1 MRVTN
6 QTMIRRTLMHLE
18 ANAERLMAFQEQI
31 ATGKRVNRPSDDPS
45 VAAQV
50 MNYRSTLEL
59 QDQHMESIDAALRRL
74 EATELAYGTMTD
86 ILQRAR
92 ELAVRAGSGLLSQ
105 DQMQATAAEV
115 EQLLT
120 QAIQVGN
127 TSVGGVYIFGGHQ
140 TTAPPFTAV
149 GSPPTAVTYNGDAG
163 LVDMEIAP
171 GLTITANVPG
181 SQGLPAAFTALIS
194 LRDNLNAG
202 NAAAVSSTDVPQL
215 GTALEGVLELRGLVG
230 ARMNRLERD
239 RENLESTQLAIRG
252 LLSKAEEADLADVV
266 VRLTAQ
272 QNVYE
277 ASLKASARV
286 VQSTLLDFLR

>member
-45 VAAQV
+45 MAAQALD
-50 MNYRSTLEL
+50 YRTTLEL
-59 QDQHMESIDAALRRL
+59 QDQYMATIDAGLRRL
-74 EATELAYGTMTD
+74 GTTEQAYGTLTD

-105 DQMQATAAEV
+105 DQMQAAAAEAD
-115 EQLLT
+115 QLLI
-120 QAIQVGN
+120 QAVQVGN
-127 TSVGGVYIFGGHQ
+127 TSVAGVYIFGGHQ
-140 TTAPPFTAV
+140 TTAPPFTPV
-149 GSPPTAVTYNGDAG
+149 GSPITSVTYNGDGG

-181 SQGLPAAFTALIS
+181 SQGLPAAFAALIS

-202 NAAAVSSTDVPQL
+202 NAAAVSSTDLPQL
-215 GTALEGVLELRGLVG
+215 DAALEQVLELRGLVG
-230 ARMNRLERD
+230 ARVNRLERD
-239 RENLESTQLAIRG
+239 RENLESTQLAIRE

-277 ASLKASARV
+277 AALKTAARV
-286 VQSTLLDFLR
+286 VQATLLDFLR